1 MYGINIVNIFL
12 SGKRKN
18 IFLFIA
24 GSSCLMAFK
33 LIISHLHASARLGN
47 ICAGNR
53 CPSRDAVCLAHFLS
67 GGMWL
72 SDRNDAEL

>member
-18 IFLFIA
+18 IFFLFIA

-53 CPSRDAVCLAHFLS
+53 CPLPRCRVSCTFFVRRNVAV
-67 GGMWL
+67 
-72 SDRNDAEL
+72 